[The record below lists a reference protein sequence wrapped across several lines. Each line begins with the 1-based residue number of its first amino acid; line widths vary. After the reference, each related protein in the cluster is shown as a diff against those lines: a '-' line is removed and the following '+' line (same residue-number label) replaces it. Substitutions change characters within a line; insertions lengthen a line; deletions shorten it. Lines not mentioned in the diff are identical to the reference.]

1 VSSQTST
8 RSEGVAG
15 ASASATPRSQ
25 LLERYGR
32 MYGELGLAIAF
43 TSSTTG
49 EGAKRCGKSW
59 NETSPLPDGDFGASL
74 LKGRGERRNPAVVLR
89 RSNLVGLECDTIEGL
104 EQIQAL
110 GLPATVTVQS
120 SKPYKLHFWFRPP
133 NGEVRYSAF
142 RFEKAG
148 ITADTG
154 RYMLVPPAVH
164 PSGAVYAFLR
174 EPPETA
180 IATLPTDKYDKL
192 VQLADGSSRR
202 LRAELSND
210 PAAKISEGQRRETI
224 FRFACSQ
231 RAYGVPEATILAA
244 AKELNRARCEPPLS
258 DEQVSHQVKGAL
270 EYEPGT
276 VGGGHQ
282 NSFPPLGNRPGGNEN
297 VSEPYVFSATPIES
311 LLENVPPEPEWKVR
325 GYVATYALT
334 LLAGRPKV
342 GKSTLVFALLAQLVA
357 GEPFG
362 GLETDAAGVLLLSEE
377 RRDTLAEKARI
388 LGIVSFPPP
397 TSPSGG
403 NNKNRPLHVLMRHDA
418 GAVAWPELVRQAM
431 TYCHQHKL
439 GVLVIDTWDRWT
451 SLRGDSENA
460 AGAVN
465 EALEPLQYAAAS
477 GLAVLIVTHQRKSAG
492 EFGDAVR
499 GSNALVGGV
508 DTVVELE
515 RPLASFALGAHAR
528 VLRAVSRF
536 SSTPEELFLEL
547 DEVNNGFTVIE
558 SPEQVKAAAERMRV
572 ADVAG
577 GGTSKEI
584 AEEVELPEPTVRR
597 HLKALQEAGH
607 LERAGSGKRGDP
619 FRWTRVAEE

>member
-1 VSSQTST
+1 MSDGEQQAKLIEAAVAYAGRGLPVFPCNGKVPLTEHGFQDAST
-8 RSEGVAG
+8 DPKSVLTWWTRWPTANVGMPTGEASGVVVLDVDVQHGGTGTLAE
-15 ASASATPRSQ
+15 
-25 LLERYGR
+25 LERRHGKLPPTAEVLTPSGGR
-32 MYGELGLAIAF
+32 HYWFSHRPLK
-43 TSSTTG
+43 STAGVLG
-49 EGAKRCGKSW
+49 EGLD
-59 NETSPLPDGDFGASL
+59 T
-74 LKGRGERRNPAVVLR
+74 RGEGGYVVLPP
-89 RSNLVGLECDTIEGL
+89 SVGENGR
-104 EQIQAL
+104 
-110 GLPATVTVQS
+110 
-120 SKPYKLHFWFRPP
+120 PY
-133 NGEVRYSAF
+133 
-142 RFEKAG
+142 
-148 ITADTG
+148 
-154 RYMLVPPAVH
+154 M
-164 PSGAVYAFLR
+164 FLQKR
-174 EPPETA
+174 
-180 IATLPTDKYDKL
+180 D
-192 VQLADGSSRR
+192 
-202 LRAELSND
+202 RAELPEWIVRLVND
-210 PAAKISEGQRRETI
+210 KRRNGSPPVEGVIPEGRRRQELLSLAGSM
-224 FRFACSQ
+224 RRRGMSAQ
-231 RAYGVPEATILAA
+231 EILAA
-244 AKELNRARCEPPLS
+244 LVAVNEKRCRPPLQNR
-258 DEQVSHQVKGAL
+258 ELEAL
-270 EYEPGT
+270 ANDVEKRYDPAKD
-276 VGGGHQ
+276 
-282 NSFPPLGNRPGGNEN
+282 SFPPLGIRPGGNEN

-311 LLENVPPEPEWKVR
+311 LLENVPPEPEWKFR

-362 GLETDAAGVLLLSEE
+362 GLETQAAGVLLLSEE

-403 NNKNRPLHVLMRHDA
+403 NDKNRPLHVLMRHDA

-439 GVLVIDTWDRWT
+439 GVLVVDTWDRWT

-499 GSNALVGGV
+499 GSNALTGGV
-508 DTVVELE
+508 DVVVELE

-558 SPEQVKAAAERMRV
+558 SPDQVKAAAERMRV
-572 ADVAG
+572 ADVAV

-584 AEEVELPEPTVRR
+584 AEAVELPEPTVRR

-619 FRWTRVAEE
+619 FRWTRVADE

>member
-1 VSSQTST
+1 MPDRERQAELIEAAVAYAGRGFPVFPCKGKVPLTEHGFQDAST
-8 RSEGVAG
+8 DPEAVMTWWTRWPTANVGMPTGEASGIVVLDVDVQHGGAG
-15 ASASATPRSQ
+15 TLTA
-25 LLERYGR
+25 LER
-32 MYGELGLAIAF
+32 EH
-43 TSSTTG
+43 
-49 EGAKRCGKSW
+49 GK
-59 NETSPLPDGDFGASL
+59 
-74 LKGRGERRNPAVVLR
+74 
-89 RSNLVGLECDTIEGL
+89 
-104 EQIQAL
+104 
-110 GLPATVTVQS
+110 LPATVEILT
-120 SKPYKLHFWFRPP
+120 
-133 NGEVRYSAF
+133 
-142 RFEKAG
+142 
-148 ITADTG
+148 
-154 RYMLVPPAVH
+154 
-164 PSGAVYAFLR
+164 PSGGRHYWFSHQPLR
-174 EPPETA
+174 STVGVLGDGIDTRGEGGYVVLPPSVGEN
-180 IATLPTDKYDKL
+180 
-192 VQLADGSSRR
+192 GR
-202 LRAELSND
+202 LYKFVRKGERAEL
-210 PAAKISEGQRRETI
+210 PAWVFEILDGGKHRNGAAPAIEDVIPEGRRRQELLSLAGSM
-224 FRFACSQ
+224 RRRGMSA
-231 RAYGVPEATILAA
+231 EEILAA
-244 AKELNRARCEPPLS
+244 FVVVNEKRCRPPL
-258 DEQVSHQVKGAL
+258 EKREL
-270 EYEPGT
+270 ESLARDVERRYEPAT
-276 VGGGHQ
+276 

-311 LLENVPPEPEWKVR
+311 LLENVPPEPDWKFR

-342 GKSTLVFALLAQLVA
+342 GKSTLVFALLAQLLA

-362 GLETDAAGVLLLSEE
+362 GLETEGTGVLLLSEE
-377 RRDTLAEKARI
+377 RCDTLAEKARI

-397 TSPSGG
+397 LSPSGG
-403 NNKNRPLHVLMRHDA
+403 NERKRPLHVVMRHDA

-439 GVLVIDTWDRWT
+439 GVLVVDTWDRWT

-499 GSNALVGGV
+499 GSNALTGGV
-508 DTVVELE
+508 DVVVELE
-515 RPLASFALGAHAR
+515 RPLASFALGTHAR

-547 DEVNNGFTVIE
+547 DEVNNGFTVID

-572 ADVAG
+572 ADVAS

-607 LERAGSGKRGDP
+607 VERAGSGKRGDP
-619 FRWTRVAEE
+619 FRWTRVEE

>member
-1 VSSQTST
+1 VPDRELQAKLI
-8 RSEGVAG
+8 EAAVAY
-15 ASASATPRSQ
+15 A
-25 LLERYGR
+25 
-32 MYGELGLAIAF
+32 
-43 TSSTTG
+43 
-49 EGAKRCGKSW
+49 
-59 NETSPLPDGDFGASL
+59 
-74 LKGRGERRNPAVVLR
+74 GRGLPVFPCKGKVPLTEHGFQDASTDAEAVLTWWTRWPDASVGIPTGKVSGLVVLDVDVQHGGAR
-89 RSNLVGLECDTIEGL
+89 TLAEVERKHRK
-104 EQIQAL
+104 
-110 GLPATVTVQS
+110 LPTAPEVLTGGGGKHIYFAHPGWEVQS
-120 SKPYKLHFWFRPP
+120 SAGKIGPGIDVRGDGGYLIAPPSRHP
-133 NGEVRYSAF
+133 NGREYRWLTSGSKLELPAPPSWLLEDVRKRQNGA
-142 RFEKAG
+142 
-148 ITADTG
+148 
-154 RYMLVPPAVH
+154 PPVE
-164 PSGAVYAFLR
+164 STI
-174 EPPETA
+174 PE
-180 IATLPTDKYDKL
+180 
-192 VQLADGSSRR
+192 GMR
-202 LRAELSND
+202 
-210 PAAKISEGQRRETI
+210 RRELLSLAGTM
-224 FRFACSQ
+224 RRRGMSA
-231 RAYGVPEATILAA
+231 PEILAA
-244 AKELNRARCEPPLS
+244 LAAVNEKRCRPPLPKA
-258 DEQVSHQVKGAL
+258 ELEAL
-270 EYEPGT
+270 ADDVAERYEPAK
-276 VGGGHQ
+276 
-282 NSFPPLGNRPGGNEN
+282 NSFPPLGNRPGGNER

-311 LLENVPPEPEWKVR
+311 LLENVPPEPDWKFR

-362 GLETDAAGVLLLSEE
+362 GLETEAAGVLLLSEE

-403 NNKNRPLHVLMRHDA
+403 NDKKRPLHVLMRHDA

-431 TYCHQHKL
+431 TYCHQHNL
-439 GVLVIDTWDRWT
+439 GVLVVDTWDRWT

-499 GSNALVGGV
+499 GSNALTGGV
-508 DTVVELE
+508 DVVVELE
-515 RPLASFALGAHAR
+515 RPLASFALGTHAR

-584 AEEVELPEPTVRR
+584 AGEVELPEPTVRR

-619 FRWTRVAEE
+619 FRWTRVDEQ